1 MVSASVKDV
10 AALAGVS
17 VGTVSNVL
25 NRPEKVSADV
35 TSRVQAAI
43 DMLGFVRNDAAR
55 QLRAG
60 RSRSVGLV
68 VLDAANPFFTELARG
83 AEDRAAA
90 EHFTVLVGNSNEDAA
105 REAAYLDLF
114 EQQRV
119 RGVLLSPVGNVVP
132 RLEQLRGRG
141 IPTVLVDRQTD
152 NLSFSSVAVDD
163 LAGGQMAA
171 AHLLSLGRRRI
182 AFVGGPSGIRQVADR
197 LDGARKAIGEVP
209 GASLEVVETESL
221 TVLSGRAA
229 GEAIR
234 LRPAATRPDAIFAA
248 NDLLAT
254 GLLQGLMLMGD
265 VQVPQQIAL
274 IGYDDIEFAAAAVVP
289 LSSIR
294 QPSALIG
301 STALE
306 LLLREAGSE
315 SGFVPT
321 QIVFPPELV
330 VRASTAG

>member
-35 TSRVQAAI
+35 ISRVQAAI
-43 DMLGFVRNDAAR
+43 DELGFVRNDAAR

-60 RSRSVGLV
+60 RSRSIGLV

-83 AEDRAAA
+83 AEDKAAA
-90 EHFTVLVGNSNEDAA
+90 EHFTVLVGNSNEDAG

-182 AFVGGPSGIRQVADR
+182 VFVGGPSGIRQVADR

>member
-35 TSRVQAAI
+35 ISRVQAAI
-43 DMLGFVRNDAAR
+43 DELGFVRNDAAR

-197 LDGARKAIGEVP
+197 LDGARKAVQEVS
-209 GASLEVVETESL
+209 GATLEVVETESL

-234 LRPAATRPDAIFAA
+234 LRPPAIRPDAIFAA

-306 LLLREAGSE
+306 LLLREASSE
-315 SGFVPT
+315 AGFVPT
-321 QIVFPPELV
+321 QVVFPPELV